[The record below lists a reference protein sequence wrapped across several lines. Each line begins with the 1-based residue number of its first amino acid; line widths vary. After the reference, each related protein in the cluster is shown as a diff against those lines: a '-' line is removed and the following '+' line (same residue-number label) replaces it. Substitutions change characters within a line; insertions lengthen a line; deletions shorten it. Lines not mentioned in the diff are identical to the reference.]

1 MDERITAIIAA
12 MKSDIGRK
20 RSVRTLAWSC
30 GLSLSR
36 FCHLFKEETGSSPA
50 QYVKQLRMH
59 EAYRLL
65 RDSSLALKKI
75 LYQAGFGDRSHFSR
89 DFKRIHG
96 ISPAHLRRG
105 TASKD
110 DPPPRRYR
118 PRQAAKIATSPA
130 RTATSKE

>member
-1 MDERITAIIAA
+1 MDERITAIIATI
-12 MKSDIGRK
+12 KSDIGRK
-20 RSVRTLAWSC
+20 RSMRALAWSC

-50 QYVKQLRMH
+50 QYVKQLRMR

-65 RDSSLALKKI
+65 RDSSLAVKTI
-75 LYQAGFGDRSHFSR
+75 LYQAGFVDRSHFSR

-96 ISPAHLRRG
+96 IAPAYLRRE

-110 DPPPRRYR
+110 NPPP
-118 PRQAAKIATSPA
+118 
-130 RTATSKE
+130 